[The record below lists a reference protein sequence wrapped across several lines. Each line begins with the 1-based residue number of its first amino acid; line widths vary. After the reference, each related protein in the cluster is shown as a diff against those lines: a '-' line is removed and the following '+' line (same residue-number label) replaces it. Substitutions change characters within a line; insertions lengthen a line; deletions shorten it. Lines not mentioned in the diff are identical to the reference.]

1 MERDLNISLIAG
13 IILTN
18 LPVWQWES
26 RMQFLG
32 GTLVLTLVTMMLIA
46 WLKDKR
52 PKKKSP
58 TAATARLK

>member
-1 MERDLNISLIAG
+1 MERDLNISLITG
-13 IILTN
+13 ILLAN

-26 RMQFLG
+26 RIQFLTG
-32 GTLVLTLVTMMLIA
+32 IFAIALATLILIA
-46 WLKDKR
+46 WLKDKK

>member
-1 MERDLNISLIAG
+1 MERDLNISLITG
-13 IILTN
+13 ILLAN

-26 RMQFLG
+26 RIQFLG
-32 GTLVLTLVTMMLIA
+32 GTLVLALVTMMLIA
-46 WLKDKR
+46 WLKDKK